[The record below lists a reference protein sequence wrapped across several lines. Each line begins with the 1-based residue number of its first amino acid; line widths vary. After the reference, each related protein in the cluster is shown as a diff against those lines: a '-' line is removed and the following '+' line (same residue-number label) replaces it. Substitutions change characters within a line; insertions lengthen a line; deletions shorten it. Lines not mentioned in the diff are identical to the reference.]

1 MLPNVKLSSSRGI
14 GTCHCTQM
22 LALHPPPVEGKFSGM
37 SHFSQDC
44 DRPRN
49 APDQGASGGPH
60 IMGWIAQGPTAK
72 QRRRE
77 SKQS

>member
-1 MLPNVKLSSSRGI
+1 MLSNNCI
-14 GTCHCTQM
+14 M
-22 LALHPPPVEGKFSGM
+22 ALCVQHPPPVEGKFSGM
-37 SHFSQDC
+37 SLFSQDC

-49 APDQGASGGPH
+49 APDKGASGGPH

-77 SKQS
+77 SKHP